1 MHELVEKL
9 IAFRQSS
16 ISADDTAFLR
26 ECLKETDSFV
36 AAIRE
41 VPAISASHPGPLPRD
56 PRETALRRWSPQ
68 PIRLRLPSTHSI
80 VSLSPDDPRE
90 CVRIESSIMCCFTWV
105 SRGNYTK
112 GGKFDRELCKFSD
125 ADIPPFFVATE
136 SGLSAGTTNVTVH
149 MENVVSAVLSAGRYV
164 GLFPPI
170 HSSRVRKRRELRRV
184 TRGFWCRLPRIEAF
198 RSGSYS

>member
-1 MHELVEKL
+1 M
-9 IAFRQSS
+9 R
-16 ISADDTAFLR
+16 
-26 ECLKETDSFV
+26 
-36 AAIRE
+36 
-41 VPAISASHPGPLPRD
+41 
-56 PRETALRRWSPQ
+56 
-68 PIRLRLPSTHSI
+68 SI
-80 VSLSPDDPRE
+80 VSLSPDDPWE